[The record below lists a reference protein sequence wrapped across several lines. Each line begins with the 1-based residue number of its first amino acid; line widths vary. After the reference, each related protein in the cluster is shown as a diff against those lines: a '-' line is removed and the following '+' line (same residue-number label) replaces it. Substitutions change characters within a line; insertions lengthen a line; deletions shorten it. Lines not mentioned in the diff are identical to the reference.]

1 MRSVRRLMVIAIATA
16 MLGATSCGSGSE
28 SPQGAGGTAD
38 VAEAATIRVAS
49 NSNASALTM
58 WAALDKGI
66 FANHGLD
73 VKYTK
78 VENIGTLPPAVGK
91 SFDIV
96 FVTPV
101 QAIAATAQGIPLTE
115 VAGSST
121 DTTEAVNSYLMV
133 KKGSSIRSLSDMKG
147 KTIGVLTAVG
157 TLHYGTLNMLKQAG
171 VQPSDVKIVQV
182 DGPSQLAQLQAGR
195 VDAVETLAPF
205 SEQLKKNGAVNLGV
219 PFASLSDSISVIW
232 WAAGTEWAAKH
243 PDEVKKF
250 RESLA
255 EAETFIEQNDAEAR
269 TVLQKYSGFPADVV
283 KSFPLP
289 DYDSSVRPQDL
300 PIWLKVMQD
309 VAGFKGTVDVS
320 KLAVQQ

>member
-1 MRSVRRLMVIAIATA
+1 MVVALAA
-16 MLGATSCGSGSE
+16 VMLGATGCGSANE
-28 SPQGAGGTAD
+28 SSPAAAGTAD

-49 NSNASALTM
+49 NSNASVLTM
-58 WAALDKGI
+58 WVALEKGI
-66 FANHGLD
+66 FAKHGLD

-121 DTTEAVNSYLMV
+121 DTTQAVNSYLMV
-133 KKGSSIRSLSDMKG
+133 KKGSSITSLQGMKG

-157 TLHYGTLNMLKQAG
+157 TLHYATLNMLKKAG
-171 VQPSDVKIVQV
+171 VEPSDVKIVQV
-182 DGPSQLAQLQAGR
+182 DGPSQLAQLSAGR

-219 PFASLSDSISVIW
+219 PFESLSDSISVIW

-243 PDEVKKF
+243 ADEATKF

-283 KSFPLP
+283 KAFPLP

-300 PIWLKVMQD
+300 PIWLQVMKE
-309 VAGFKGTVDVS
+309 VAGFKGNVDVS
-320 KLAVQQ
+320 KLAVQP